1 MEIYECVRSRLTVR
15 RFKPDPVPDHLVTKL
30 LNAARWTPSSRNQQ
44 PWKFIVIRDRETLG
58 KLGEAAN
65 TGSFLA
71 DAPLAI
77 AIVMV
82 NADSPGLD
90 AGRAL
95 QQMELVAWAEGMGTC
110 FVTLFTDEEMRK
122 VKEILKVPAEAELIT
137 VVPFGYR
144 LDEGEGRGKRRKEL
158 SDITFSETYGTPL

>member
-44 PWKFIVIRDRETLG
+44 PWKFIVIRDRETLR

-122 VKEILKVPAEAELIT
+122 VKEILNVPAEAELIT

-144 LDEGEGRGKRRKEL
+144 LDEGDGRGKRRKEL